1 MEKRDLIG
9 SLTEQN
15 LLKAFAGES
24 QAANRYRMYAKQ
36 ARKDGYEKIADFF
49 EETVHNELRHSKIY
63 FEFLKGGMVE
73 ITASYP
79 AGIIGTTLQNLE
91 EARQGEYDE
100 WMDLY
105 PGFGK
110 VAEAEGFREIAMRF
124 YQIAEIEKT
133 HEERF
138 RGLYETLEADRIF
151 HKEEEIV
158 WRCLE
163 CGHIHV
169 GKEAPKKCPVCLHPQ
184 AFLKFAATDIN
195 SFGNR
200 RTGSPFGGSRF
211 RLRQRLFL
219 FGTFERNE
227 HQHGIAV
234 FGVAF
239 HHFLRDYVPV
249 DRSVA
254 VIEQVRLNVDDHPVV
269 PGRSRPLYR
278 HN

>member
-1 MEKRDLIG
+1 MEKSIKGTR
-9 SLTEQN
+9 TEQN

-138 RGLYETLEADRIF
+138 RGLYETLEADQIF
-151 HKEEEIV
+151 HKE
-158 WRCLE
+158 
-163 CGHIHV
+163 
-169 GKEAPKKCPVCLHPQ
+169 
-184 AFLKFAATDIN
+184 
-195 SFGNR
+195 
-200 RTGSPFGGSRF
+200 
-211 RLRQRLFL
+211 
-219 FGTFERNE
+219 
-227 HQHGIAV
+227 
-234 FGVAF
+234 
-239 HHFLRDYVPV
+239 
-249 DRSVA
+249 
-254 VIEQVRLNVDDHPVV
+254 
-269 PGRSRPLYR
+269 
-278 HN
+278 

>member
-151 HKEEEIV
+151 IRRRRSYGAV
-158 WRCLE
+158 WSAAISMSARRLRKSVPSAC
-163 CGHIHV
+163 IRRR
-169 GKEAPKKCPVCLHPQ
+169 
-184 AFLKFAATDIN
+184 FSKFAATNIN

-254 VIEQVRLNVDDHPVV
+254 VIEQVRLKVDDHPVV

>member
-169 GKEAPKKCPVCLHPQ
+169 GKEAPTTCPVCLHPQ
-184 AFLKFAATDIN
+184 AF
-195 SFGNR
+195 
-200 RTGSPFGGSRF
+200 
-211 RLRQRLFL
+211 
-219 FGTFERNE
+219 FEIRC
-227 HQHGIAV
+227 
-234 FGVAF
+234 
-239 HHFLRDYVPV
+239 DKY
-249 DRSVA
+249 
-254 VIEQVRLNVDDHPVV
+254 
-269 PGRSRPLYR
+269 
-278 HN
+278 

>member
-1 MEKRDLIG
+1 MIG

-49 EETVHNELRHSKIY
+49 EETVYNELRHSKIY
-63 FEFLKGGMVE
+63 FEF
-73 ITASYP
+73 
-79 AGIIGTTLQNLE
+79 
-91 EARQGEYDE
+91 QGEYDE

-169 GKEAPKKCPVCLHPQ
+169 GKEAPKK
-184 AFLKFAATDIN
+184 FAATII
-195 SFGNR
+195 S
-200 RTGSPFGGSRF
+200 
-211 RLRQRLFL
+211 
-219 FGTFERNE
+219 
-227 HQHGIAV
+227 V
-234 FGVAF
+234 
-239 HHFLRDYVPV
+239 RDF
-249 DRSVA
+249 
-254 VIEQVRLNVDDHPVV
+254 
-269 PGRSRPLYR
+269 
-278 HN
+278 

>member
-91 EARQGEYDE
+91 EARQGEDDE
-100 WMDLY
+100 GMDLY

-138 RGLYETLEADRIF
+138 RGLYETLEADQIF

-184 AFLKFAATDIN
+184 AF
-195 SFGNR
+195 
-200 RTGSPFGGSRF
+200 
-211 RLRQRLFL
+211 
-219 FGTFERNE
+219 FEIRC
-227 HQHGIAV
+227 
-234 FGVAF
+234 
-239 HHFLRDYVPV
+239 DKY
-249 DRSVA
+249 
-254 VIEQVRLNVDDHPVV
+254 
-269 PGRSRPLYR
+269 
-278 HN
+278 